1 MDETQTAA
9 LAYLIPWLLEKGADG
24 KRTAVEL
31 ALLAEE
37 KIRKDGLLSMIPR
50 NYGAGAPAAVRAL
63 EILACLQRYR
73 MI

>member
-9 LAYLIPWLLEKGADG
+9 LAYIIPWLLERAANG
-24 KRTAVEL
+24 KRTAAEL
-31 ALLAEE
+31 AALAEE
-37 KIRKDGLLSMIPR
+37 KIRKDGLLSMVPR
-50 NYGAGAPAAVRAL
+50 NYGAGAPAAVRAQ